1 METYQIIVD
10 EDKLKEFIEWL
21 PDLEPHETYYCTLFA
36 RSKYSNIL
44 RAGDKQQLRSFTS
57 SKSRL
62 INKIKQLETKVDT
75 YLTKERITGL
85 DIPIPQEALAF
96 YISVNPRDLIKATR
110 ESLIEF
116 ARLVTS
122 NYNGYNPH
130 KKVLSYIQQSRGR
143 KIFSEFDYDN
153 VQFEYIKEEAKK
165 ILSKDCLN
173 YMITRGGVH
182 VLVDLSKVD
191 NAKNKFWYSQMTQI
205 EGYDKTGTDLI
216 PVAGCYQGGF
226 TPILVKA

>member
-36 RSKYSNIL
+36 RSKYSKL
-44 RAGDKQQLRSFTS
+44 VKAGDKAQLKNFTS
-57 SKSRL
+57 SKPRL
-62 INKIKQLETKVDT
+62 LNKIKQLETKVGT
-75 YLTKERITGL
+75 YLNKDRISGF

-116 ARLVTS
+116 ARLLTTD
-122 NYNGYNPH
+122 YNGYNPH
-130 KKVLSYIQQSRGR
+130 KKVLSNIQQSRGR

-153 VQFEYIKEEAKK
+153 VPFEYVKEEAEK
-165 ILSKDCLN
+165 ILNKDCLN
-173 YMITRGGVH
+173 YVITRGGVH
-182 VLVDLSKVD
+182 TLIDLSKV
-191 NAKNKFWYSQMTQI
+191 NGKENKYWYSQMTQI
-205 EGYDKTGTDLI
+205 SGYDKTSTDLV
-216 PVAGCYQGGF
+216 PVPGCYQGSF
-226 TPILVKA
+226 CPILIKA